1 VQGRNR
7 ARKLADP
14 WRASG
19 GKATVVLFSKNRA
32 AVRKTG
38 FTAGRNI
45 AESLFIYEET
55 APDHEE
61 TAP

>member
-1 VQGRNR
+1 MNAWRGPGR
-7 ARKLADP
+7 
-14 WRASG
+14 
-19 GKATVVLFSKNRA
+19 KATVVLFFKNRA

-45 AESLFIYEET
+45 AGSLFIYEET